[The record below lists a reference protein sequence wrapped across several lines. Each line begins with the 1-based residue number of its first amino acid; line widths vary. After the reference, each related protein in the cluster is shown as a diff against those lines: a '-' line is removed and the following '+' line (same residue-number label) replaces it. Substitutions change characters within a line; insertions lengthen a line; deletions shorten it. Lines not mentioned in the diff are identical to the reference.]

1 MLSRTPRTVAIRAA
15 ATAPL
20 LGRRAF
26 SSEAVRFD
34 FNPDRPIECYETDG
48 PQPNDHYMATGEEMK
63 EYLGHMITARR
74 MEIVNDNL
82 YKAQKIKGF
91 CHLYDGQEAIGMGME
106 AAMTKS
112 DSLTTSYR
120 CHAWQYFRGNGEG
133 VSSVKSVIAE
143 LMGKAEGCSKG
154 KGGSMHMYNPAMGFF
169 GGNGIV
175 GAQAS
180 TATGNALAF
189 KYSGEKGSYNVS
201 FGLYGD
207 GAANQGQIFESMN
220 MAALWKLPMVYVC
233 ENNKF
238 GMGTSTKR
246 SSALDEYYKRGQ
258 YMPGLKVD
266 GMDVLSVKAC
276 TEFAIAHCRAGNGPF
291 VLEMDTYRYH
301 GHSMSDPGTTY
312 RTRDDIKSV
321 RDARDPIDMTKARL
335 VDMGFMTA
343 EEIKAYEKSIRKVVD
358 TAAKEAGAGTLP
370 PSHELM
376 DNIYLHDATARAIE
390 LKDSRIV
397 PKENEENNNWGHDL
411 SYRNAT
417 GEAAQKKWIQ

>member
-276 TEFAIAHCRAGNGPF
+276 TEFAIAHCRCAATPPQPNPLHPNQSIAGPLSSILLCCLAHRTFAGDLLYAAPATGPLYSRWTLT
-291 VLEMDTYRYH
+291 V
-301 GHSMSDPGTTY
+301 TTV
-312 RTRDDIKSV
+312 TRCPT
-321 RDARDPIDMTKARL
+321 RA
-335 VDMGFMTA
+335 
-343 EEIKAYEKSIRKVVD
+343 
-358 TAAKEAGAGTLP
+358 P
-370 PSHELM
+370 P
-376 DNIYLHDATARAIE
+376 TARATI
-390 LKDSRIV
+390 S
-397 PKENEENNNWGHDL
+397 
-411 SYRNAT
+411 SQSAT
-417 GEAAQKKWIQ
+417 HGTRSI